1 MGDRGRRKAASQ
13 GHTPCPPYQTAP
25 PSEPPAPRSLEV
37 TGRGSPSDL
46 AIGWAPAPGP
56 REGYRVA
63 WHQEGSQ
70 RPLGGLVDVGP
81 ESSGLTLRDLLPGS
95 CYTVSVWTWAGSLCS
110 STQMTRA
117 CTRESWAAAPGPAQD
132 SGRGVPASSLG
143 SEGRVCI
150 RVGLP
155 WICLQACSASYHPI
169 SHPATRPP
177 IQQIFN
183 ERFPLSASHCL
194 GLGLGAEAKTHE
206 QDGLGRKTTADRG
219 DM

>member
-1 MGDRGRRKAASQ
+1 MSDRGRREAASQ
-13 GHTPCPPYQTAP
+13 GHTPCPPYQTVP

-70 RPLGGLVDVGP
+70 RPPGGLVDVGP
-81 ESSGLTLRDLLPGS
+81 ESSGLTLRGLLPGS
-95 CYTVSVWTWAGSLCS
+95 CYTVSVWAWAGSLRS
-110 STQMTRA
+110 STQRTRA

-132 SGRGVPASSLG
+132 SGCGVPASSLG
-143 SEGRVCI
+143 SEGRVCV

-155 WICLQACSASYHPI
+155 WICLQACSAS
-169 SHPATRPP
+169 SHRSALQPHVHLFSRY
-177 IQQIFN
+177 
-183 ERFPLSASHCL
+183 LMSASHSL